1 VHFLLTEKLEVAMHL
16 PAQVYV
22 LSLMMAI
29 IATVLPSV
37 LLNMGIQ
44 RIGSN
49 KASLVSSVGPVS
61 TIFLAWIFLGEP
73 VTLLQTAGTAL
84 VLLGVLAISLAKK

>member
-1 VHFLLTEKLEVAMHL
+1 VSAVLHL
-16 PAQVYV
+16 PSQVYE
-22 LSLMMAI
+22 LSFMMAL
-29 IATVLPSV
+29 IATVLPSI
-37 LLNMGIQ
+37 LLNMGIH

-49 KASLVSSVGPVS
+49 KASLVSAIGPVS

-84 VLLGVLAISLAKK
+84 VLLGVLAISMAKK